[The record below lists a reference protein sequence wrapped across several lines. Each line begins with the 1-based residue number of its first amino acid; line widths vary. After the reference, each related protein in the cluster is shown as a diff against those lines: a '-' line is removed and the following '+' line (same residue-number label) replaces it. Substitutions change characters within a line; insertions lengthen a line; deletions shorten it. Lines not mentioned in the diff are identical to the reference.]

1 MQKTFIALLAV
12 PMLVLGLQAKAQQK
26 LSLKEA
32 VQVALQ
38 NSYDIKLVENTVAIA
53 KNNNDYGVAGALPTI
68 TATGSENKTQSTL
81 EQKFADP
88 TKNTVKSGVAGTTV
102 AAGLN
107 ASVILFNG
115 YRVQTTKTRLAALEN
130 QSNSLLKAQ
139 MQNTVATVMQQY
151 YNIIR
156 QQAYLATIQ
165 KSIDASQQRLDI
177 VKAKQNIGVAN
188 EADLLQST
196 LDLNTL
202 LQAKENQLLVI
213 GQAKSDLLNSLVLPA
228 NTNITIVDSIV
239 VDKGL
244 LIKDIE
250 AKSTTSPSMESIA
263 QQIKINQLIEKETR
277 ALMYP
282 TLRAS
287 TGYSYNSNA
296 SAAGFSLLN
305 ETYGPSV
312 AVNLSIP
319 IYAGGAS
326 KKSYKNA
333 RINTNSANIQYQNA
347 LADMSTNVVKTFQS
361 YQTSVQQLK
370 TEEDNYKMSQSLL
383 NLIMQKFQLG
393 QATIVEVKQAQQS
406 FEAAGFR
413 LVSLIYTAKVAE
425 VELKRLSN
433 QLTF

>member
-1 MQKTFIALLAV
+1 MQKKFIALLAV

>member
-1 MQKTFIALLAV
+1 MQKTFFSLLLVALFT
-12 PMLVLGLQAKAQQK
+12 MGLQAKAQQK
-26 LSLKEA
+26 LTLKEA
-32 VQVALQ
+32 IQLALQ
-38 NSYDIKLVENTVAIA
+38 NSYDIKLIENTVAIA
-53 KNNNDYGVAGALPTI
+53 KNNNDYGVAGALPTV
-68 TATGSENKTQSTL
+68 TATGSENKTKSTL
-81 EQKFADP
+81 EQKFTDP
-88 TKNTVKSGVAGTTV
+88 TKNTIKSGVDGTTV
-102 AAGLN
+102 AAGVN

-115 YRVQTTKTRLAALEN
+115 YRIQTTKSRLAALEN
-130 QSNSLLKAQ
+130 QSNTLLKSQ
-139 MQNTVATVMQQY
+139 IQNTVATVMQQY

-156 QQAYLATIQ
+156 QQAFLNTLQ

-177 VKAKQNIGVAN
+177 VKAKQNLGVAN

-202 LQAKENQLLVI
+202 VQAKENQLLII
-213 GQAKSDLLNSLVLPA
+213 GQAKSDLLNALEMPA
-228 NTNITIVDSIV
+228 QTDITAVDSIV
-239 VDKGL
+239 VDKSL

-250 AKSTTSPSMESIA
+250 SKSLTNPSIESIA

-287 TGYSYNSNA
+287 AGYAYNSNA

-319 IYAGGAS
+319 IYTGGAS

-333 RINTNSANIQYQNA
+333 RINTNSANIQYKNA
-347 LADMSTNVVKTFQS
+347 LSDMSTNVVKTYQS

-370 TEEDNYKMSQSLL
+370 TEEQNYLMSQSLL
-383 NLIMQKFQLG
+383 NLVMQKFQLG
-393 QATIVEVKQAQQS
+393 QATIVDVKQAQQS